1 MTITATTM
9 IILVIIDNDDDDD
22 NNNNNNND
30 GNTKMMIMVKLTII
44 MNIIIVF
51 VVHAG
56 GGGPRDRR
64 LAAGCHH
71 LHPCLFNS
79 VLCDFDT
86 QSHLSMQV
94 EVTMIIKMITVEII
108 VMNVIV
114 LPAGGG
120 GP

>member
-1 MTITATTM
+1 MIITITITITM
-9 IILVIIDNDDDDD
+9 MVIIM
-22 NNNNNNND
+22 
-30 GNTKMMIMVKLTII
+30 MMIMVIT
-44 MNIIIVF
+44 MNFIIVF

-56 GGGPRDRR
+56 GGGPQDRR
-64 LAAGCHH
+64 LAAGCQHS
-71 LHPCLFNS
+71 HPCLFNS
-79 VLCDFDT
+79 VMCDFDT

-120 GP
+120 GL